1 MNNKIIALGTLVVAL
16 LGVIAFTTKQAD
28 AYRGDYTQVG
38 PNHTEEREAEMEKV
52 MESKDYEAW
61 VELMEQDGRK
71 PGVLNK
77 ISKETFPKFA
87 EAYQL
92 AHEGKTEEANQI
104 REELGMGQGQRKG
117 NGQGRGQGSG
127 SGLRDGS
134 CQN

>member
-1 MNNKIIALGTLVVAL
+1 MNNKIVVLGTLAVAL

-38 PNHTEEREAEMEKV
+38 PNHTVEREAEMDKV

-61 VELMEQDGRK
+61 VELMSQDGK
-71 PGVLNK
+71 TPGVLNK
-77 ISKETFPKFA
+77 ITEETFPKFA
-87 EAYQL
+87 EAHQL
-92 AHEGKTEEANQI
+92 TQEGKTDEASQI
-104 REELGMGQGQRKG
+104 REELGLGQGQR
-117 NGQGRGQGSG
+117 QGRGQGNG

>member
-61 VELMEQDGRK
+61 VKLMEQDGRK

-77 ISKETFPKFA
+77 ISEETFPKFA

-92 AHEGKTEEANQI
+92 AHEGETEEANQI

-117 NGQGRGQGSG
+117 NGQGRGQGQG
-127 SGLRDGS
+127 SI
-134 CQN
+134 

>member
-1 MNNKIIALGTLVVAL
+1 MNNKIVVLGTLAVAL

-38 PNHTEEREAEMEKV
+38 PNHTVEREAEMDKI

-61 VELMEQDGRK
+61 VELMSEDGRT

-77 ISKETFPKFA
+77 ITEETFPKFA
-87 EAYQL
+87 EAHEL
-92 AHEGKTEEANQI
+92 AQDGKTQEASQI
-104 REELGMGQGQRKG
+104 REELGLGQGQR
-117 NGQGRGQGSG
+117 QGRGQGNG